1 MEIYIIY
8 SVYNDFDFHSSEI
21 KFYQFSKIAMWIFDS
36 TSIAADESICSGS
49 GKQCMGINRNS
60 GHNVSVIFLLPV
72 AGSAV
77 AAGIERY

>member
-1 MEIYIIY
+1 MESKFPMEIYIIY

-49 GKQCMGINRNS
+49 GKQW
-60 GHNVSVIFLLPV
+60 
-72 AGSAV
+72 A
-77 AAGIERY
+77 